1 MTARSSAA
9 RPAAV
14 TAAYPGHARFLPYLL
29 NRVTSRLNVDF
40 QLELHRRG
48 LTLTHWRVLAFLSE
62 RDGLPVTELA
72 GMIAADQS
80 TVSRALLR
88 LEREG
93 RIERR
98 PAASDNRVV
107 EVFIT
112 DAGRALFHDILP
124 TALRLHQAAVRGIDA
139 RELAALSRTLTRIL
153 ANLG

>member
-1 MTARSSAA
+1 M
-9 RPAAV
+9 